1 MIFSFHCVHHSV
13 FSLETFSLPQPEV
26 LQYWLAGTPI
36 IFRGSPCHFRN
47 LGGHF
52 EDVAISTY
60 DWGLLHGQEIV
71 TSNEVE
77 VRDNTT

>member
-1 MIFSFHCVHHSV
+1 MIFSLHCDHHSV
-13 FSLETFSLPQPEV
+13 FSLETFSLLQPEV
-26 LQYWLAGTPI
+26 LQYWLVGTPI
-36 IFRGSPCHFRN
+36 IFRGPLWRFRN